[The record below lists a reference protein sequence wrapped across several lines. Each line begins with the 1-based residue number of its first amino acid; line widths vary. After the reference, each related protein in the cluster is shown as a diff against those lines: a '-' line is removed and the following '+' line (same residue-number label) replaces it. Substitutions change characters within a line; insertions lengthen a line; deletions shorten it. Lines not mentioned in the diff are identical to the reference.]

1 MGHFEM
7 IKEINIIKF
16 NRVFIIEDAILLDI
30 DDANKGITCS
40 VIHLRFK
47 RRSDNYSCQLIF
59 SHSKLLPKDISQP
72 RAEVFTATRNTHTGH
87 FVRRIDFIE

>member
-7 IKEINIIKF
+7 IKEISTIKF
-16 NRVFIIEDAILLDI
+16 NRAFIIEDAMLLDI
-30 DDANKGITCS
+30 DDANKGIACS
-40 VIHLRFK
+40 VVHLRFK

-59 SHSKLLPKDISQP
+59 SRSKLLSKDISQP
-72 RAEVFTATRNTHTGH
+72 RVEVFAATRNTHTGH